1 VSCDEYQHPTSQTG
15 FFPKKRWQNIEG
27 FAIFVPANMSAVE
40 ITAGMKDQIKGL
52 IIENLM
58 LQVTAAEIADD
69 LLLFGPG
76 GLGLDS
82 VDALQL
88 VLALDKQF
96 GLKITDPE
104 TARQILRNVNTI
116 TEAVNQKLAA

>member
-1 VSCDEYQHPTSQTG
+1 MPENKCWIG
-15 FFPKKRWQNIEG
+15 WQLS
-27 FAIFVPANMSAVE
+27 ATVASDNMSAVE
-40 ITAGMKDQIKGL
+40 IISAMKGQIKGL

-69 LLLFGPG
+69 LPLFGPG

-104 TARQILRNVNTI
+104 TARRILRNVNTI
-116 TEAVNQKLAA
+116 TEAVNQKVAA